1 MGQQT
6 PDRFGQQLCG
16 VLPGAATLHSHQ
28 HGTQETQV
36 GWHLAAISG
45 LGDAPKVAVLI
56 EGLRNMDGMVV
67 FSPKKYDDVKWI
79 SISSKTL
86 VHVWDLRPSFM
97 CFFHVFLR
105 WNQHRESVGS
115 VAFSSINH
123 LDLKVPLNSKCWDPR
138 TKPIDMDW
146 FKVKSCK
153 IYRQPR
159 RRDMDLTIQ
168 HGRLPGNVRL

>member
-28 HGTQETQV
+28 PGTQETQV

-67 FSPKKYDDVKWI
+67 FSPKKYDEVKWI

-86 VHVWDLRPSFM
+86 VHV
-97 CFFHVFLR
+97 
-105 WNQHRESVGS
+105 
-115 VAFSSINH
+115 
-123 LDLKVPLNSKCWDPR
+123 
-138 TKPIDMDW
+138 
-146 FKVKSCK
+146 
-153 IYRQPR
+153 
-159 RRDMDLTIQ
+159 
-168 HGRLPGNVRL
+168 